1 MIQDE
6 NEVAPEENPGDAGL
20 IDNENSAPAVVPV
33 GDISD
38 EFLVRILEAA
48 LMAANAPLTLLQINS
63 LFPLDQQPGKDRI
76 IGALDTLMDDCQDR
90 GIELI
95 EVASG
100 YRFQV
105 KKDVHPWV
113 SRLWTERQTKY
124 TRVTLETLA
133 LIAYRQPITR
143 GEIEQIRG
151 VAVNSNI
158 IRALEERDWIR
169 VVGHRDV
176 PGRPALLGTTKT
188 FLDYF
193 GLKRLDELPPLS
205 EIKDFADL
213 QPELKMDVEETLNKV
228 AADNAQEYADSLEA
242 AASEE
247 SQPND
252 EVPADEADADLNT
265 EIEASADEAG
275 TDLNTETQ
283 QPTDA
288 SSDSEDD
295 TSENNDN
302 E

>member
-1 MIQDE
+1 MTDTT
-6 NEVAPEENPGDAGL
+6 
-20 IDNENSAPAVVPV
+20 ENSAPEKLPADQSELIDNASSAPTAVPQ

-38 EFLVRILEAA
+38 EMLVRILEAA
-48 LMAANAPLTLLQINS
+48 LMAANAPLSLLQINS

-76 IGALDTLMDDCQDR
+76 IGALDTLMDMCQER

-100 YRFQV
+100 WRFQV
-105 KKDVHPWV
+105 KRDVHPWV

-124 TRVTLETLA
+124 TRVTMETLA

-176 PGRPALLGTTKT
+176 PGRPALLGTTRA

-193 GLKRLDELPPLS
+193 GLKKLDELPPLS
-205 EIKDFADL
+205 EIKDFEEL
-213 QPELKMDVEETLNKV
+213 QPQLDMDIEN
-228 AADNAQEYADSLEA
+228 AMDNAMAH
-242 AASEE
+242 AASLGLDGE
-247 SQPND
+247 QPDTDPDN
-252 EVPADEADADLNT
+252 VPAELIN
-265 EIEASADEAG
+265 
-275 TDLNTETQ
+275 
-283 QPTDA
+283 DA
-288 SSDSEDD
+288 SSDHDDD
-295 TSENNDN
+295 TSDTKEND
-302 E
+302 

>member
-247 SQPND
+247 SQTND
-252 EVPADEADADLNT
+252 EVPADEADTDLNT
-265 EIEASADEAG
+265 EIEASTDEVNA
-275 TDLNTETQ
+275 DLNTETQ

>member
-1 MIQDE
+1 MSMTETDE
-6 NEVAPEENPGDAGL
+6 PQTTAAESSAEL
-20 IDNENSAPAVVPV
+20 IDNGSNAPTVVPQ

-38 EFLVRILEAA
+38 ELLVRIVEGA
-48 LMAANAPLTLLQINS
+48 LMASNSPLTVAHLNS
-63 LFPLDQQPGKDRI
+63 LFPLDQQPGKDRLL
-76 IGALDTLMDDCQDR
+76 GALDTVQEQCQDR
-90 GIELI
+90 GIELL

-100 YRFQV
+100 WRFQI
-105 KKDVHPWV
+105 KRDVHPWV

-169 VVGHRDV
+169 VIGHRDV

-205 EIKDFADL
+205 EIKDFAEL
-213 QPELKMDVEETLNKV
+213 QPQLNMDIEQALDAAAAAQVQA
-228 AADNAQEYADSLEA
+228 AADSSEPDL
-242 AASEE
+242 AASDSE
-247 SQPND
+247 S
-252 EVPADEADADLNT
+252 PAAELTQSDSQSTDT
-265 EIEASADEAG
+265 EIEITTHDVES
-275 TDLNTETQ
+275 
-283 QPTDA
+283 P
-288 SSDSEDD
+288 D
-295 TSENNDN
+295 TKEND
-302 E
+302 

>member
-1 MIQDE
+1 MSMTETAEPQTTAAE
-6 NEVAPEENPGDAGL
+6 SSAEL
-20 IDNENSAPAVVPV
+20 IDNGSNAPTVVPQ

-38 EFLVRILEAA
+38 ELLVRIVEGA
-48 LMAANAPLTLLQINS
+48 LMASNSPLTVAHLNS
-63 LFPLDQQPGKDRI
+63 LFPLDQQPGKDRLL
-76 IGALDTLMDDCQDR
+76 GALDTLQEQCQDR
-90 GIELI
+90 GIELL

-100 YRFQV
+100 WRFQV
-105 KKDVHPWV
+105 KRDVHPWV

-169 VVGHRDV
+169 VIGHRDV

-205 EIKDFADL
+205 EIKDFAEL
-213 QPELKMDVEETLNKV
+213 QPQLNMDIEQALDAAAAAQVQA
-228 AADNAQEYADSLEA
+228 AADSSEPEL
-242 AASEE
+242 AASDSE
-247 SQPND
+247 S
-252 EVPADEADADLNT
+252 PAAELTQSDSQSPDT
-265 EIEASADEAG
+265 EIEMTTHDVES
-275 TDLNTETQ
+275 
-283 QPTDA
+283 P
-288 SSDSEDD
+288 D
-295 TSENNDN
+295 TKEND
-302 E
+302 